1 MNAGQKKMI
10 DNLLAGPR
18 GGAEGPFNVLLRSPE
33 MGDLAGTFGAA
44 TRFNTSM
51 PRKLNEMAII
61 LVGRHWTSQFEWAAH
76 HRAALQ
82 AGLSPA
88 ICDAIAEGK
97 RPPSMAKDE
106 EVVYNFVTEL
116 LNTTQMSDAT
126 FNATKA
132 MFGERGIVDL
142 VGVMGWYHT
151 VSMLLNVDRALAARR
166 TEAGAQAAQ
175 IGFGLQ
181 ASAGKVAVSCAPDTR
196 QESAP
201 GTTYISVSRVK
212 LASPEIDRSTT
223 SSWPPDAGVRL
234 NDLQRPLLPTQA

>member
-1 MNAGQKKMI
+1 MIRTLIASSLIFAIVSFVSAQAPGAGQKPDPRALKLRGNRFKPLTYDEMNAPQKKMI

-51 PRKLNEMAII
+51 PRKLNELAII

-82 AGLSPA
+82 AGLSAA

-97 RPPSMAKDE
+97 RPTSMAKDE

-151 VSMLLNVDRALAARR
+151 VSMLLNVDQYPL
-166 TEAGAQAAQ
+166 
-175 IGFGLQ
+175 
-181 ASAGKVAVSCAPDTR
+181 PDG
-196 QESAP
+196 Q
-201 GTTYISVSRVK
+201 K
-212 LASPEIDRSTT
+212 PEL
-223 SSWPPDAGVRL
+223 RL
-234 NDLQRPLLPTQA
+234 LK

>member
-1 MNAGQKKMI
+1 MIRTLIAFSLIFAIVSFVSAQAPGAGQKPDPRALKLRGNRFKPLTYDEMNPAQKKMI

-51 PRKLNEMAII
+51 PRKLNELAII

-82 AGLSPA
+82 AGLSAA

-97 RPPSMAKDE
+97 RPTSMAKDE

-151 VSMLLNVDRALAARR
+151 VSMLLNVDQYPL
-166 TEAGAQAAQ
+166 
-175 IGFGLQ
+175 
-181 ASAGKVAVSCAPDTR
+181 PDG
-196 QESAP
+196 Q
-201 GTTYISVSRVK
+201 K
-212 LASPEIDRSTT
+212 PEL
-223 SSWPPDAGVRL
+223 RL
-234 NDLQRPLLPTQA
+234 LK

>member
-1 MNAGQKKMI
+1 MIRTLIASSLIFAIVSFVSAQAPGAGQKPDPRALKLRGNRFKPLTYDEMNAPQKKMI

-51 PRKLNEMAII
+51 PRKLNELAII

-82 AGLSPA
+82 AGLSAA

-97 RPPSMAKDE
+97 RPTSMAKDE

-151 VSMLLNVDRALAARR
+151 VSMLLNVDQYPL
-166 TEAGAQAAQ
+166 
-175 IGFGLQ
+175 
-181 ASAGKVAVSCAPDTR
+181 PDG
-196 QESAP
+196 QKPEL
-201 GTTYISVSRVK
+201 K
-212 LASPEIDRSTT
+212 L
-223 SSWPPDAGVRL
+223 L
-234 NDLQRPLLPTQA
+234 K

>member
-1 MNAGQKKMI
+1 MIRTLIAFSLIFAIVSFVSAQAPGAGQKPDPRALKLRGNRFKPLTYDEMNAPQKKMI

-51 PRKLNEMAII
+51 PRKLNELAII

-82 AGLSPA
+82 AGLSAA

-97 RPPSMAKDE
+97 RPTSMAKDE

-116 LNTTQMSDAT
+116 MNTTQMSDAT

-151 VSMLLNVDRALAARR
+151 VSMLLNVDQYPL
-166 TEAGAQAAQ
+166 
-175 IGFGLQ
+175 
-181 ASAGKVAVSCAPDTR
+181 PDG
-196 QESAP
+196 QKPEL
-201 GTTYISVSRVK
+201 K
-212 LASPEIDRSTT
+212 L
-223 SSWPPDAGVRL
+223 L
-234 NDLQRPLLPTQA
+234 K

>member
-1 MNAGQKKMI
+1 MIRTLVSFSLIFAIVALASAQAPGAGQRPDPRALKLRGNRFKPLTYDEMNAPQKKMI

-44 TRFNTSM
+44 TRFSTSM
-51 PRKLNEMAII
+51 PRKLNELAII

-97 RPPSMAKDE
+97 RPQVMAKDE

-151 VSMLLNVDRALAARR
+151 VSMLLNVDQYPL
-166 TEAGAQAAQ
+166 
-175 IGFGLQ
+175 
-181 ASAGKVAVSCAPDTR
+181 PDG
-196 QESAP
+196 QKPEL
-201 GTTYISVSRVK
+201 K
-212 LASPEIDRSTT
+212 L
-223 SSWPPDAGVRL
+223 L
-234 NDLQRPLLPTQA
+234 K

>member
-1 MNAGQKKMI
+1 MIRTLIAFSLIFAIVSFVSAQAPGAGQKPDPRALKLRGNRFKPLTYDEMNAPQKKMI

-51 PRKLNEMAII
+51 PRKLNELAII

-82 AGLSPA
+82 AGLSAA

-97 RPPSMAKDE
+97 RPTSMAKDE

-151 VSMLLNVDRALAARR
+151 VSMLLNVDQYPL
-166 TEAGAQAAQ
+166 
-175 IGFGLQ
+175 
-181 ASAGKVAVSCAPDTR
+181 PDG
-196 QESAP
+196 QKPEL
-201 GTTYISVSRVK
+201 K
-212 LASPEIDRSTT
+212 L
-223 SSWPPDAGVRL
+223 L
-234 NDLQRPLLPTQA
+234 K

>member
-1 MNAGQKKMI
+1 MMRSLIAFSLLFAIVSLVSAQAPGAGQRPDPRTLTLRGNRFKPLTYDEMNPAQKKMI

-44 TRFNTSM
+44 TRFNTSI
-51 PRKLNEMAII
+51 PRKLNELAII

-151 VSMLLNVDRALAARR
+151 VSMLLNVDQYPL
-166 TEAGAQAAQ
+166 
-175 IGFGLQ
+175 
-181 ASAGKVAVSCAPDTR
+181 PDG
-196 QESAP
+196 QKPEL
-201 GTTYISVSRVK
+201 K
-212 LASPEIDRSTT
+212 L
-223 SSWPPDAGVRL
+223 L
-234 NDLQRPLLPTQA
+234 K

>member
-1 MNAGQKKMI
+1 
-10 DNLLAGPR
+10 
-18 GGAEGPFNVLLRSPE
+18 
-33 MGDLAGTFGAA
+33 
-44 TRFNTSM
+44 M
-51 PRKLNEMAII
+51 PRKLNELAII

-97 RPPSMAKDE
+97 RPQVMAKDE

-151 VSMLLNVDRALAARR
+151 VSMLLNVDQYPL
-166 TEAGAQAAQ
+166 
-175 IGFGLQ
+175 
-181 ASAGKVAVSCAPDTR
+181 PDG
-196 QESAP
+196 QQPEL
-201 GTTYISVSRVK
+201 K
-212 LASPEIDRSTT
+212 L
-223 SSWPPDAGVRL
+223 L
-234 NDLQRPLLPTQA
+234 K

>member
-1 MNAGQKKMI
+1 MMRTLISLSVIFAIVALASAQAPGGGRGQRPDPRALKLRGNRFKPLTYDEMNPPQKKMI

-33 MGDLAGTFGAA
+33 MGDLAGTFGAS

-82 AGLSPA
+82 AGLSA
-88 ICDAIAEGK
+88 SICDAIAEGK

-151 VSMLLNVDRALAARR
+151 VSMLLNVDQYPL
-166 TEAGAQAAQ
+166 
-175 IGFGLQ
+175 
-181 ASAGKVAVSCAPDTR
+181 PDG
-196 QESAP
+196 QKPEL
-201 GTTYISVSRVK
+201 K
-212 LASPEIDRSTT
+212 L
-223 SSWPPDAGVRL
+223 L
-234 NDLQRPLLPTQA
+234 K

>member
-1 MNAGQKKMI
+1 MTAPHDAYAHCFLPDLRDRRARIRSSAWQRTKTDPRALKLRGNRFKPLTYDEMNAAQKKMI

-44 TRFNTSM
+44 TRFNTSI
-51 PRKLNEMAII
+51 PRKLNELAII

-97 RPPSMAKDE
+97 RPASMAKDE

-151 VSMLLNVDRALAARR
+151 VSMLLNVDQYPL
-166 TEAGAQAAQ
+166 
-175 IGFGLQ
+175 
-181 ASAGKVAVSCAPDTR
+181 PDG
-196 QESAP
+196 Q
-201 GTTYISVSRVK
+201 K
-212 LASPEIDRSTT
+212 PELT
-223 SSWPPDAGVRL
+223 
-234 NDLQRPLLPTQA
+234 LLK

>member
-1 MNAGQKKMI
+1 MRSLISISLLFAIVAITTAQAPDTQRQKPDPRALKLRGNRFKPLTYDEMNPQQKKMI

-44 TRFNTSM
+44 TRFSTSI
-51 PRKLNEMAII
+51 PRKLNELAII
-61 LVGRHWTSQFEWAAH
+61 LVGRHWTSQFEWTAH
-76 HRAALQ
+76 HRAALN
-82 AGLSPA
+82 AGLSAA

-97 RPPSMAKDE
+97 RPQGMAKDE

-142 VGVMGWYHT
+142 IGVMGWYTT
-151 VSMLLNVDRALAARR
+151 VSMVLNVDQYPL
-166 TEAGAQAAQ
+166 
-175 IGFGLQ
+175 
-181 ASAGKVAVSCAPDTR
+181 PDG
-196 QESAP
+196 QKPEL
-201 GTTYISVSRVK
+201 K
-212 LASPEIDRSTT
+212 L
-223 SSWPPDAGVRL
+223 L
-234 NDLQRPLLPTQA
+234 K

>member
-1 MNAGQKKMI
+1 MIRTLIAFSLIFAIVALASAQAPGAGQRPDPRALKLRGNRFKPLAYDDMNAAQKKMI

-44 TRFNTSM
+44 TRFNTSI
-51 PRKLNEMAII
+51 PRKLNELAII

-82 AGLSPA
+82 AGLSA
-88 ICDAIAEGK
+88 ATCDAIAEGK
-97 RPPSMAKDE
+97 RPTSMAKDE

-151 VSMLLNVDRALAARR
+151 VSMLLNVDQYPL
-166 TEAGAQAAQ
+166 
-175 IGFGLQ
+175 
-181 ASAGKVAVSCAPDTR
+181 PDG
-196 QESAP
+196 Q
-201 GTTYISVSRVK
+201 K
-212 LASPEIDRSTT
+212 PE
-223 SSWPPDAGVRL
+223 L
-234 NDLQRPLLPTQA
+234 KPLK

>member
-1 MNAGQKKMI
+1 MIRSLIAFSLVFAIVSFVSAQAPGAGQKPDPRALTLRGNRFKPLTYDEMNAAQKKMI

-51 PRKLNEMAII
+51 PRKLNELAII

-151 VSMLLNVDRALAARR
+151 VSMLLNVDQYPL
-166 TEAGAQAAQ
+166 
-175 IGFGLQ
+175 
-181 ASAGKVAVSCAPDTR
+181 PDG
-196 QESAP
+196 QKPEL
-201 GTTYISVSRVK
+201 K
-212 LASPEIDRSTT
+212 L
-223 SSWPPDAGVRL
+223 L
-234 NDLQRPLLPTQA
+234 K

>member
-1 MNAGQKKMI
+1 MMRTFIAFSLLFAIVSLVSAQAPGAGQRPDPRTLKLRGNRFKPLTYDEMNAAQKKMI

-88 ICDAIAEGK
+88 ICDAIAEGR

-151 VSMLLNVDRALAARR
+151 VSMLLNVDQYPL
-166 TEAGAQAAQ
+166 
-175 IGFGLQ
+175 
-181 ASAGKVAVSCAPDTR
+181 PDG
-196 QESAP
+196 QKPEL
-201 GTTYISVSRVK
+201 K
-212 LASPEIDRSTT
+212 L
-223 SSWPPDAGVRL
+223 L
-234 NDLQRPLLPTQA
+234 K

>member
-1 MNAGQKKMI
+1 MMRTFIACSLLFAIVSLVSAQAPGAGQRPDPRALKLRGNRFKPLTYDDMNAGQKTMI

-97 RPPSMAKDE
+97 RPASMAKDE

-151 VSMLLNVDRALAARR
+151 VSMLLNVDQYPL
-166 TEAGAQAAQ
+166 
-175 IGFGLQ
+175 
-181 ASAGKVAVSCAPDTR
+181 PDG
-196 QESAP
+196 QKPEL
-201 GTTYISVSRVK
+201 K
-212 LASPEIDRSTT
+212 L
-223 SSWPPDAGVRL
+223 L
-234 NDLQRPLLPTQA
+234 K

>member
-1 MNAGQKKMI
+1 MTTRKDGLIMMRSLIAISLLFAIVAVTIAAQAPNAQRERPDPRALKLRGNRFKPLAYDDMNAQQKKMI

-33 MGDLAGTFGAA
+33 MGDFAGTFGAA
-44 TRFNTSM
+44 TRFSTSI
-51 PRKLNEMAII
+51 PRKLNELAII

-88 ICDAIAEGK
+88 ICDAIAEGR
-97 RPPSMAKDE
+97 RPQGMAKDE

-132 MFGERGIVDL
+132 AVGERGIVDL
-142 VGVMGWYHT
+142 IGVMGWYTT
-151 VSMLLNVDRALAARR
+151 VSMALNVDQYPL
-166 TEAGAQAAQ
+166 
-175 IGFGLQ
+175 
-181 ASAGKVAVSCAPDTR
+181 PDG
-196 QESAP
+196 QKPEL
-201 GTTYISVSRVK
+201 K
-212 LASPEIDRSTT
+212 L
-223 SSWPPDAGVRL
+223 L
-234 NDLQRPLLPTQA
+234 K